1 MDENVVEIEVA
12 LAVCSAKQTDGQA
25 KRRIGTHMELEKVI
39 SIELKERYEVEI
51 QDQQ

>member
-1 MDENVVEIEVA
+1 MLEIEVV
-12 LAVCSAKQTDGQA
+12 LPLCCAKQTDGQA